1 MAKVCDICQK
11 GKLSGHNV
19 SHSNRKSNR
28 FWQPNLK
35 KVKAIIDGSHKT
47 IKVCTKCIRSGK
59 VRRAL

>member
-11 GKLSGHNV
+11 GKLSGHNF